1 MLSDQREEKNKNTLL
16 LIRGLA
22 KKCRVDNRTAFAWLL
37 LSLSDRANVRNHI
50 FAQWLYK
57 KITTHGVSYSHWY
70 WTNVL
75 LFLEKLSPVKNV
87 QQVFYTSLDVFLKR
101 LQNWRKNIHIL
112 RKIAAIATS
121 FSFQAQVL
129 LNVKRILI
137 GKAKA
142 KRVGLEQEK
151 TVLIKIAT
159 RLWNKV
165 RDLLTPLATL
175 CKKPRRVSEFPAT
188 VTCMRGEK

>member
-87 QQVFYTSLDVFLKR
+87 QQVFYESGCFLKAIAQLAWKGLYLTERLKR
-101 LQNWRKNIHIL
+101 LP
-112 RKIAAIATS
+112 
-121 FSFQAQVL
+121 QASVFRLKFFWMSKEFLSEKQRQSVL
-129 LNVKRILI
+129 
-137 GKAKA
+137 G
-142 KRVGLEQEK
+142 
-151 TVLIKIAT
+151 
-159 RLWNKV
+159 
-165 RDLLTPLATL
+165 
-175 CKKPRRVSEFPAT
+175 
-188 VTCMRGEK
+188 